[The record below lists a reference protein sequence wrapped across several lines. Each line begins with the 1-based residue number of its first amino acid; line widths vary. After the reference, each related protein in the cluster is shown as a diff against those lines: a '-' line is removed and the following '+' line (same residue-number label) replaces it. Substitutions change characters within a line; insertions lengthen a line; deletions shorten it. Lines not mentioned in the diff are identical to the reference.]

1 MNKLLA
7 ILGDDTT
14 TGGKVI
20 SASNSGFSQGQSIAC
35 LGDYASCPKC
45 TKGYGSIIEGTYDC
59 IVDGKPAA
67 YDGCIVV
74 CGCPIGNNRII
85 ATKSFAYVN
94 IASSSSAKSAS
105 FKIPTS
111 PETSLPIF
119 QNLMYTQ
126 SDSSLEMSDDTSKI
140 RLDAKRLM
148 DCAHEVC
155 EKHLYYSEIKQA
167 FIDDVDHFAMNIVDK
182 VENGEMSYEEG
193 SKKIEDEEKSF
204 LEQSAIWFKNG
215 LSIFGGVGMITG
227 GFALCAVGF
236 PACIIGALMV
246 GHGANGI
253 YEGTA
258 GIVNGVMN
266 EIDDGN
272 RSMDVDGPL
281 RSGYQYAA
289 KALGFDPS
297 IGDIAYDSLDL
308 TMSVGNLF
316 KLVPKKFNKLGDPTF
331 KLFRYGRSDLESAY
345 KQMRKELLFL
355 EAMIDVNALYD
366 LSKKSINAFI
376 LNKDSK
382 QVSMVVKEPE
392 TIINVGQIVE
402 NCSLIITIGN
412 DNAPDYYSCESS
424 DGSTYRKDRDGNIIK

>member
-1 MNKLLA
+1 
-7 ILGDDTT
+7 
-14 TGGKVI
+14 
-20 SASNSGFSQGQSIAC
+20 
-35 LGDYASCPKC
+35 
-45 TKGYGSIIEGTYDC
+45 
-59 IVDGKPAA
+59 
-67 YDGCIVV
+67 
-74 CGCPIGNNRII
+74 
-85 ATKSFAYVN
+85 VN

-105 FKIPTS
+105 FNMPS
-111 PETSLPIF
+111 PSETSLPIF

-155 EKHLYYSEIKQA
+155 EKHLYYSEIKQD
-167 FIDDVDHFAMNIVDK
+167 FIDDVDNFAMNIVDK

-193 SKKIEDEEKSF
+193 AKKIKTEENN
-204 LEQSAIWFKNG
+204 LWEQSLVWVKNG
-215 LSIFGGVGMITG
+215 LSIFGGVGMIQTG
-227 GFALCAVGF
+227 VALCSAGWS
-236 PACIIGALMV
+236 CLIGAPMIA
-246 GHGANGI
+246 HGGNGI

-297 IGDIAYDSLDL
+297 IGDIVYDSLDL
-308 TMSVGNLF
+308 GMSVWA
-316 KLVPKKFNKLGDPTF
+316 KLKLIPKRNKFGDPRF
-331 KLFRYGRSDLESAY
+331 KLFRYGRSDLENAY
-345 KQMRKELLFL
+345 NQMSRELLTAEVFG
-355 EAMIDVNALYD
+355 DVISLRELTNKL
-366 LSKKSINAFI
+366 KKAFI
-376 LNKDSK
+376 FNRDTK

-392 TIINVGQIVE
+392 TIINAGQIVE

-412 DNAPDYYSCESS
+412 DDAPDYYSCESS

>member
-67 YDGCIVV
+67 YDGCIVA

-126 SDSSLEMSDDTSKI
+126 SDSSLKMSDDTSKI

-155 EKHLYYSEIKQA
+155 EKHLYYSEIKQD
-167 FIDDVDHFAMNIVDK
+167 FIDDVDNFAMNIVDK

-193 SKKIEDEEKSF
+193 AKKIKTEENNL
-204 LEQSAIWFKNG
+204 LEQSFIWVKNG
-215 LSIFGGVGMITG
+215 LSIFGGVGMIQNG
-227 GFALCAVGF
+227 VALCSAGWS
-236 PACIIGALMV
+236 CLIGAPMIA
-246 GHGANGI
+246 HGVNGI
-253 YEGTA
+253 YEGGS

-266 EIDDGN
+266 EIDGGN

-297 IGDIAYDSLDL
+297 IGDIVYNSLDL
-308 TMSVGNLF
+308 GMSVGTKL
-316 KLVPKKFNKLGDPTF
+316 KLVPKRNKFGDPRF
-331 KLFRYGRSDLESAY
+331 KLFRYGRSDLENAY
-345 KQMRKELLFL
+345 KQM
-355 EAMIDVNALYD
+355 
-366 LSKKSINAFI
+366 SKKFLTLEIGSDLLSFYQLREKLKKAFI
-376 LNKDSK
+376 LNKDTN

-392 TIINVGQIVE
+392 TIINTGQIVE

-412 DNAPDYYSCESS
+412 DDAPDYYSCESS